1 MEELKDDAKGLLSMY
16 NAAYLGTQKET
27 ILDEAISFT
36 KDNLTSLLKDLD
48 PTFARL
54 VSLTL
59 KTPIHRSMKR
69 LFTRSYISIYQD
81 EPTRNETIL
90 ELAKLDF
97 NILQCLHQEELKN
110 ICM

>member
-1 MEELKDDAKGLLSMY
+1 MEELKDDAKGLLSLY

-59 KTPIHRSMKR
+59 NTPIHRSVKR

-97 NILQCLHQEELKN
+97 NILQCLHQQELKK
-110 ICM
+110 ICT